1 MLKYSIEIGKIVE
14 GALKHDQVKVLN
26 YTKQLVA
33 KLEEDNEA
41 RAANKF
47 NKLLTMQQESTLS
60 AMGAIK
66 ENNIPVDGESR
77 TTLADVIYPN
87 ENNIEVVLS
96 QGNLE
101 KLNSF
106 ILSYKNAD
114 TLNSLGLGV
123 SNTLLLYGPPGCG
136 KTKCAYLIAKELQLP
151 LIVARLDSLISSY
164 LGTTAKNIRTL
175 FEFVQKTPCVL
186 FLDEFDAIAKARDDS
201 NELGEL
207 KRVVNSLLQNVDA
220 MSSDSLLLAATN
232 HESLLDSAVWRRFD
246 YKLEIE
252 LPDIEAIEKM
262 IGLFTNSEQFT
273 IKEKREMAAAFV
285 GLSGA
290 DVEEIVKKAMRNS
303 VIYGYEFSKSSVY
316 DELFINKK
324 IIPQNYKDERE
335 IQRKKVRFL
344 RECSDK
350 VFSYAVIA
358 NILNISKTSVSKLIA
373 EEDE

>member
-1 MLKYSIEIGKIVE
+1 MKYSIEIGKIVE